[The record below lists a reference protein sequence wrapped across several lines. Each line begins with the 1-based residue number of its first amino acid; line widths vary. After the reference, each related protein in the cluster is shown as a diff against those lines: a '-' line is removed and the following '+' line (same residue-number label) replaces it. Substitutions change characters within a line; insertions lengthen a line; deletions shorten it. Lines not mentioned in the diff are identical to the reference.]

1 MKFSRTY
8 SAPGEP
14 YAGIAFEPR
23 TSRIVNPDG
32 KVVFEAKDIAI
43 PTGWSQ
49 VATDILA
56 QKYFRKAGVPDKTV
70 PVPEDGVPE
79 WLWRSEAADDAKF
92 GMETDARQV
101 FNRLAGCWTYW
112 GFKHGYFDSEFEARA
127 YYDEMCA
134 MLARQI
140 GAANSP
146 QWFNTGLHWAYGI
159 SGPAQGHYYVDA
171 KTGELAEST
180 SAYEHPAPHACL
192 PYHAT
197 VTTPDGPIAIGA
209 IVESNLVGLPVYDEN
224 GITRV
229 VATAYNGVKPV
240 HRVRLAN
247 GNAIE
252 ATSDHL
258 VLACEGHKGARTWM
272 EVGALKPGMRLIQR
286 TDTTIETVGDVFA
299 VAEAALAGWLQ
310 GDGFVGQYQT
320 GTNRSLTIEAMT
332 INEAERDFVALA
344 ASVVLGDVH
353 SHERSAVVKDPSLD
367 VRRLRFYGEHLRP
380 FVERYGLLDRRLDM
394 QVPAAV
400 RTGGANVAAAYLRAL
415 FQADGCVRIREE
427 RASSDIVLG
436 TISPLLANG
445 VSELL
450 NNLGIYNRVQVGR
463 DSREDRQDYYHVVV
477 AWGDAK
483 RKFAE
488 LVNFVSPE
496 KRGKLENALTYAGR
510 NVARVRDEVI
520 TSIDYIGDMP
530 VYDIQTESHAFLT
543 NNVVV
548 HNCFIQS
555 VSDDLVNEGGIM
567 DLWVREAR
575 IFKYGSGTG
584 SNFSKI
590 RGEGEKLSGGGT
602 SSGLMSFLKVG
613 DRAAGAI
620 KSGGTT
626 RRAAKM
632 VCLDLDHPDIEEF
645 ITWKVTE
652 EQKVADLVTGSITSE
667 KHLNAIMKAAND
679 TTLPESARVDPALN
693 PALKAAMRAALG
705 VGIPQASIQYALD
718 YAKQGY
724 KELTIETYDTN
735 WDSKAYA
742 TVSGQNSNNSVRIP
756 NDFFARLDANQS
768 WDLVPRRRDGNPKPK
783 VVPAADLWEKIGLA
797 AWQCADPG
805 LQFDT
810 TINEWHTCASDGRI
824 NASNPCVTGDTLVAT
839 ADGLR
844 RIDEMV
850 GKAAFV
856 IGSDGKPHFVNRV
869 FPTGTKP
876 VYTVR
881 TRSGYQLRITG
892 DHKVLT
898 ESRGDVAVNDLL
910 IGDSVMLGASGFGSR
925 SIDLDL
931 AAAIGLAVGDGCVS
945 SSANGK
951 RHLMVTM
958 APEEA
963 PVVERVVSAIN
974 ALKGELSDGRSARPV
989 AVNVP
994 QMTARVCT
1002 NAPAVV
1008 DRFEEFAI
1016 LDKGS
1021 HEKALRAAVH
1031 ELDRPSVA
1039 ALLRGLFTADGCV
1052 GNSGDKSQYV
1062 ALDSC
1067 SIELLQQVQ
1076 LLLLSFGIKAKLYR
1090 NRRNGVSTSMLPN
1103 GYGGYASYPVREM
1116 HSLRITRSSRVTF
1129 EREIGFDPESPKAA
1143 SLSALNA
1150 TVGTYRDRLTDEI
1163 ALIRFDGDEPVYD
1176 LTEPDTSHFVGN
1188 GIVVHNCSEYIFL
1201 DDTACN
1207 LASLNLV
1214 KFLDEAG
1221 HFDARRF
1228 ADACRIWTFT
1238 LEISVLMAQ
1247 FPSAVIAKNSYDFRT
1262 LGLGYANLGTLLMH
1276 LGLPYDSE
1284 EGLGWCAA
1292 ISALMTGA
1300 AYKTSAE
1307 MARELGPFPRYDA
1320 NAEHMGRVM
1329 RNHRRA
1335 AYAASPDEYEE
1346 LTIKPTTH
1354 APTLFTQETWALARS
1369 MWDNALAIGEVAGYR
1384 NAQVSC
1390 IAPTGTIGLVM
1401 DCDTT
1406 GIEPDFALVKFK
1418 KLAGG
1423 GHFKIVNQSVEPALR
1438 RLGYN
1443 NEQIAAIETFA
1454 KGTNTL
1460 EGTPH
1465 INKAT
1470 LRAKGFDEE
1479 TIAKI
1484 ESQLLGA
1491 FEIGFVFNQY
1501 VLGEEFCR
1509 EKLGM
1514 TDAQLND
1521 WNHSILR
1528 DTLGFTQAQIEEASD
1543 VICGRM
1549 TLEGAPFLKEEHLPV
1564 FDCATPCGKHGARYI
1579 RPLAHVDMM
1588 AAAQPFVSGAIS
1600 KTINLPQTATIADV
1614 KEAYRYSWEKM
1625 VKAVALYR
1633 DGSKLSQPLAASYDV
1648 GGPDEADVPQT
1659 AYESAVRV
1667 AERVVY
1673 RYIAKR
1679 RRMPDRRSGYTQKA
1693 VVGGHKVYLHTGEYD
1708 DKSLGEIF
1716 IDMHKEGAAFR
1727 SLMNNFAIAVSLG
1740 LQHGVP
1746 LEEYVDA
1753 FTFTRFEP
1761 NGPVVGH
1768 SNIKMATSILD
1779 YIFRE
1784 LAVNY
1789 LGRYDLAQVQPSQS
1803 VDAMGPEPEY
1813 VAEELGDVHY
1823 VSPTALGPK
1832 AAPPS
1837 TPAIASRIP
1846 EPVGAVAMAPSPTA
1860 AGIAV
1865 KGQIV
1870 AAKAREAI
1878 AKGYAGDACTQC
1890 GQFTLVR
1897 NGTCLKCDSCGT
1909 TSGCS

>member
-14 YAGIAFEPR
+14 YAGVEFEPR

-43 PTGWSQ
+43 PAGWSQ
-49 VATDILA
+49 VATDIIA

-70 PVPEDGVPE
+70 RVAEDGIPE
-79 WLWRSEAADDAKF
+79 WLWRSEPASDARF
-92 GMETDARQV
+92 VGEDDARQV

-159 SGPAQGHYYVDA
+159 SGPAQGHYYVDP
-171 KTGELAEST
+171 KTGVLSEST

-192 PYHAT
+192 PYDAQ
-197 VTTPDGPIAIGA
+197 VTTPDGPVAIGS
-209 IVESNLVGLPVYDEN
+209 IVDNDLIGLQVYDET
-224 GITRV
+224 GVTRV

-240 HRVRLAN
+240 YRIGLSN

-252 ATSDHL
+252 ATGDHL
-258 VLACEGHKGARTWM
+258 VLACDGHKGKRYWR
-272 EVGALKPGMRLIQR
+272 EVQALKPGMRLIQR
-286 TDTTIETVGDVFA
+286 TDTSVAITETTFA
-299 VAEAALAGWLQ
+299 KSAIGTSAGPELGHMYAHEWRAALQETEL
-310 GDGFVGQYQT
+310 DTRRVV
-320 GTNRSLTIEAMT
+320 
-332 INEAERDFVALA
+332 RDC
-344 ASVVLGDVH
+344 D
-353 SHERSAVVKDPSLD
+353 
-367 VRRLRFYGEHLRP
+367 
-380 FVERYGLLDRRLDM
+380 
-394 QVPAAV
+394 
-400 RTGGANVAAAYLRAL
+400 
-415 FQADGCVRIREE
+415 
-427 RASSDIVLG
+427 
-436 TISPLLANG
+436 
-445 VSELL
+445 
-450 NNLGIYNRVQVGR
+450 
-463 DSREDRQDYYHVVV
+463 VVV
-477 AWGDAK
+477 A
-483 RKFAE
+483 
-488 LVNFVSPE
+488 
-496 KRGKLENALTYAGR
+496 
-510 NVARVRDEVI
+510 
-520 TSIDYIGDMP
+520 SIERIGETD
-530 VYDIQTESHAFLT
+530 VYDLETESHSFLT
-543 NNVVV
+543 NNIVV

-584 SNFSKI
+584 SNFSRL

-652 EQKVADLVTGSITSE
+652 EQKVSDLVTGSITCE

-679 TTLPESARVDPALN
+679 ESLPQSARLDPALN
-693 PALKAAMRAALG
+693 TGLKAAIRTALSL
-705 VGIPQASIQYALD
+705 GIPQANIQYALD

-724 KELTIETYDTN
+724 KELIVETYDTN
-735 WDSKAYA
+735 WDSKAYG

-756 NDFFARLDANQS
+756 NDFFARLDADQT
-768 WDLVPRRRDGNPKPK
+768 WDLVPRRSKYGDGGTQKIK
-783 VVPAADLWEKIGLA
+783 VVPAKDLWEKIGLA

-810 TINEWHTCASDGRI
+810 TINEWHTCPSDGRI
-824 NASNPCVTGDTLVAT
+824 EASNPC
-839 ADGLR
+839 
-844 RIDEMV
+844 
-850 GKAAFV
+850 
-856 IGSDGKPHFVNRV
+856 
-869 FPTGTKP
+869 
-876 VYTVR
+876 
-881 TRSGYQLRITG
+881 
-892 DHKVLT
+892 
-898 ESRGDVAVNDLL
+898 
-910 IGDSVMLGASGFGSR
+910 
-925 SIDLDL
+925 
-931 AAAIGLAVGDGCVS
+931 
-945 SSANGK
+945 
-951 RHLMVTM
+951 
-958 APEEA
+958 
-963 PVVERVVSAIN
+963 
-974 ALKGELSDGRSARPV
+974 
-989 AVNVP
+989 
-994 QMTARVCT
+994 
-1002 NAPAVV
+1002 
-1008 DRFEEFAI
+1008 
-1016 LDKGS
+1016 
-1021 HEKALRAAVH
+1021 
-1031 ELDRPSVA
+1031 
-1039 ALLRGLFTADGCV
+1039 
-1052 GNSGDKSQYV
+1052 
-1062 ALDSC
+1062 
-1067 SIELLQQVQ
+1067 
-1076 LLLLSFGIKAKLYR
+1076 
-1090 NRRNGVSTSMLPN
+1090 
-1103 GYGGYASYPVREM
+1103 
-1116 HSLRITRSSRVTF
+1116 
-1129 EREIGFDPESPKAA
+1129 
-1143 SLSALNA
+1143 
-1150 TVGTYRDRLTDEI
+1150 
-1163 ALIRFDGDEPVYD
+1163 
-1176 LTEPDTSHFVGN
+1176 
-1188 GIVVHNCSEYIFL
+1188 SEYMFL
-1201 DDTACN
+1201 DDTACFAPETRISTPHGLRTVEELYLAQQAGQHVVVTTDLHSENDHRRMTSHRPAFVTKVGVRDVYQMKLKDGRQVRATADHRFLTEDGAWKRLDELVPGSDRISIRESGNPVAFSSPEPDAKRWQMLGWLSGDGVFSKDIVALVFGPHEGATAIAMTEQLNELKAAAAGDDTARLSSISTQHSGVMQVSTSQKSLVSYLENRYGFRQGTAITKDVPTTIHTVSDDLKVAYLQGLFSADGCILRASGVEPEVMLASSSPEMLRSVQLLLSDIGVTSRVTWMHPTGRKNPQGQLHIYNQQARKFLALVGFPCSEAKHRRAEEIVSREFAGALKNPRSPKVVSIEPAGSTVVYDVTEPATRSVIVEGMIAHNCN

-1214 KFLDEAG
+1214 QFLDSAG
-1221 HFDARRF
+1221 HFDPKRF
-1228 ADACRIWTFT
+1228 AEACRIWTFT

-1247 FPSAVIAKNSYDFRT
+1247 FPSKVVAQKSYDFRT
-1262 LGLGYANLGTLLMH
+1262 LGLGYANMGTLLMRM
-1276 LGLPYDSE
+1276 GLPYDSE
-1284 EGLGWCAA
+1284 EGFGWCAA

-1300 AYKTSAE
+1300 GYKTSAE
-1307 MARELGPFPRYDA
+1307 MARELGPFPRYDS
-1320 NAEHMGRVM
+1320 NADQMGRVL

-1335 AYAASPDEYEE
+1335 AYATPNDEYEE
-1346 LTIKPTTH
+1346 LTVKPVTH

-1369 MWDNALAIGEVAGYR
+1369 IWDNALAIGEVAGYR
-1384 NAQVSC
+1384 NAQVTC

-1423 GHFKIVNQSVEPALR
+1423 GYFKIVNQSVEPALR

-1470 LRAKGFDEE
+1470 LKAKGFDEA
-1479 TIAKI
+1479 TIEKV

-1491 FEIGFVFNQY
+1491 FEIGFVFNQH

-1514 TDAQLND
+1514 TDAQLGD
-1521 WNHSILR
+1521 WNYSILG
-1528 DTLGFTQAQIEEASD
+1528 DALGFTQSQIEEASD

-1564 FDCATPCGKHGARYI
+1564 FDCATPCGKHGARFI

-1600 KTINLPQTATIADV
+1600 KTINMPQTATIADV
-1614 KEAYRYSWEKM
+1614 KEAYRYSWERM
-1625 VKAVALYR
+1625 IKAVALYR

-1648 GGPDEADVPQT
+1648 GGSEELDQPQT
-1659 AYESAVRV
+1659 AYEGPVRI
-1667 AERVVY
+1667 AERLVY

-1679 RRMPDRRSGYTQKA
+1679 RRMPDRRVGYTQKA
-1693 VVGGHKVYLHTGEYD
+1693 VIGGHKVYLRTGEYD

-1768 SNIKMATSILD
+1768 ANIKMATSILD

-1784 LAVNY
+1784 LAVSY
-1789 LGRYDLAQVQPSQS
+1789 LGRYDLAQVQPSQAL
-1803 VDAMGPEPEY
+1803 DAMGPEPEY
-1813 VAEELGDVHY
+1813 IGEEDTGEVHY
-1823 VSPTALGPK
+1823 A
-1832 AAPPS
+1832 
-1837 TPAIASRIP
+1837 TPVAIAPRASSPSATAVVTRVP
-1846 EPVGAVAMAPSPTA
+1846 EPVGAVASAPSTGPA
-1860 AGIAV
+1860 

-1878 AKGYAGDACTQC
+1878 AKGYSGDACTQC

>member
-8 SAPGEP
+8 SAPGDT
-14 YAGIAFEPR
+14 YANIGFEPR

-32 KVVFEAKDIAI
+32 KVVFEAKDISI

-56 QKYFRKAGVPDKTV
+56 QKYFRKAGVPDSTV
-70 PVPEDGVPE
+70 RIPEDGVPE
-79 WLWRSEAADDAKF
+79 WLWRSEAASDARF

-134 MLARQI
+134 MLALQI

-159 SGPAQGHYYVDA
+159 SGPAQGHWYVEP

-197 VTTPDGPIAIGA
+197 VTTPDGPVAIGA
-209 IVESNLVGLPVYDEN
+209 IVENDLVGLQVYDEK
-224 GITRV
+224 GLTRV
-229 VATAYNGVKPV
+229 LATAYNGVKPV
-240 HRVRLAN
+240 YRVQLTN
-247 GNAIE
+247 GNSIE
-252 ATSDHL
+252 ATADHL
-258 VLACEGHKGARTWM
+258 VLACDGHKGKRTWR
-272 EVGALKPGMRLIQR
+272 EVGALKPGMRLVQR
-286 TDTTIETVGDVFA
+286 TDTSIETTGDVGA
-299 VAEAALAGWLQ
+299 LAEAALAGWLQ
-310 GDGFVGQYQT
+310 ADGFVGQYSH
-320 GTNRSLTIEAMT
+320 GTNRSLTVEAMT
-332 INEAERDFVALA
+332 IDDAERHFVKNVAEYA
-344 ASVVLGDVH
+344 FIGIH
-353 SHERSAVVKDPSLD
+353 SHERPVEVQDKALD
-367 VRRLRFYGEHLRP
+367 VRRLRYYGEKLRP
-380 FVERYGLLDRRLDM
+380 FVERYGLLDRRLEM

-400 RTGGANVAAAYLRAL
+400 QNAGGNVVAAYLRAL

-427 RASSDIVLG
+427 RAASDIVFG
-436 TISPLLANG
+436 TISPLLAHG
-445 VSELL
+445 VSKLL
-450 NNLGIYNRVQVGR
+450 NNLGIYNRVQVGH
-463 DSREDRQDYYHVVV
+463 DSREDRQDYYHVIV

-483 RKFAE
+483 KKFAD
-488 LVNFVSPE
+488 LIGFISPD
-496 KRGKLENALTYAGR
+496 KRGKLESALTMPGR

-520 TSIDYIGDMP
+520 ESIEHVGDID
-530 VYDIQTESHAFLT
+530 VYDIQTESHSFLS

-555 VSDDLVNEGGIM
+555 VNDDLVNEGGIM

-584 SNFSKI
+584 SNFSKL

-632 VCLDLDHPDIEEF
+632 VVLDLDHPDIEEF

-652 EQKVADLVTGSITSE
+652 EQKVSDLVAGSIVCE
-667 KHLNAIMKAAND
+667 KHLNAIMAAAND
-679 TTLPESARVDPALN
+679 PKVPESARLDPAFN
-693 PALKAAMRAALG
+693 HGLKAAMRAALG
-705 VGIPQASIQYALD
+705 AGIPPANIQYALD

-735 WDSKAYA
+735 WDSKAYG
-742 TVSGQNSNNSVRIP
+742 TVSGQNSNNSVRVP
-756 NDFFARLDANQS
+756 NEFFARLDAGQT
-768 WDLVPRRRDGNPKPK
+768 WDLIRRTDGRVHKT
-783 VVPAADLWEKIGLA
+783 VPAADLWEKIGLA

-805 LQFDT
+805 VQYDT
-810 TINEWHTCASDGRI
+810 TLNEWHTCPADGRI
-824 NASNPCVTGDTLVAT
+824 NASNPC
-839 ADGLR
+839 
-844 RIDEMV
+844 
-850 GKAAFV
+850 
-856 IGSDGKPHFVNRV
+856 
-869 FPTGTKP
+869 
-876 VYTVR
+876 
-881 TRSGYQLRITG
+881 
-892 DHKVLT
+892 
-898 ESRGDVAVNDLL
+898 
-910 IGDSVMLGASGFGSR
+910 
-925 SIDLDL
+925 
-931 AAAIGLAVGDGCVS
+931 
-945 SSANGK
+945 
-951 RHLMVTM
+951 
-958 APEEA
+958 
-963 PVVERVVSAIN
+963 
-974 ALKGELSDGRSARPV
+974 
-989 AVNVP
+989 
-994 QMTARVCT
+994 
-1002 NAPAVV
+1002 
-1008 DRFEEFAI
+1008 
-1016 LDKGS
+1016 
-1021 HEKALRAAVH
+1021 
-1031 ELDRPSVA
+1031 
-1039 ALLRGLFTADGCV
+1039 
-1052 GNSGDKSQYV
+1052 
-1062 ALDSC
+1062 
-1067 SIELLQQVQ
+1067 
-1076 LLLLSFGIKAKLYR
+1076 
-1090 NRRNGVSTSMLPN
+1090 
-1103 GYGGYASYPVREM
+1103 
-1116 HSLRITRSSRVTF
+1116 
-1129 EREIGFDPESPKAA
+1129 
-1143 SLSALNA
+1143 
-1150 TVGTYRDRLTDEI
+1150 
-1163 ALIRFDGDEPVYD
+1163 
-1176 LTEPDTSHFVGN
+1176 
-1188 GIVVHNCSEYIFL
+1188 SEYTFL

-1207 LASLNLV
+1207 LASLNLAT
-1214 KFLDEAG
+1214 FLDQSG
-1221 HFDARRF
+1221 HFEPKRF

-1247 FPSAVIAKNSYDFRT
+1247 FPSAEIARRSYMYRT
-1262 LGLGYANLGTLLMH
+1262 LGLGYANMGTLLMR

-1284 EGLGWCAA
+1284 EGFGWCAA

-1307 MARELGPFPRYDA
+1307 MARELGPFLGYDR
-1320 NAEHMGRVM
+1320 NAEHMGRVL

-1335 AYAASPDEYEE
+1335 AYAVPNDEYEE
-1346 LTIKPTTH
+1346 LTVTPITH
-1354 APTLFTQETWALARS
+1354 QPTLFTQETWALARS
-1369 MWDNALAIGEVAGYR
+1369 TWDNALAIGEVAGYR
-1384 NAQVSC
+1384 NAQVTC

-1423 GHFKIVNQSVEPALR
+1423 GYFKIVNQSVEPALR

-1443 NEQIAAIETFA
+1443 NEQIAAIEIFA

-1470 LRAKGFDEE
+1470 LKAKGFDDEAV
-1479 TIAKI
+1479 AKI

-1491 FEIGFVFNQY
+1491 FEIGFVFNQH
-1501 VLGEEFCR
+1501 VLGDEFCR

-1514 TDAQLND
+1514 TDAQLAD
-1521 WNHSILR
+1521 WNHSILH
-1528 DTLGFTQAQIEEASD
+1528 DTLGFTQSQIEEASD

-1549 TLEGAPFLKEEHLPV
+1549 TLEGAPFLKDEHLPV

-1588 AAAQPFVSGAIS
+1588 AAAQPFISGALS
-1600 KTINLPQTATIADV
+1600 KTINMPQNATIADV
-1614 KEAYRYSWEKM
+1614 KEAYRYAWEKM
-1625 VKAVALYR
+1625 IKAVALYR

-1648 GGPDEADVPQT
+1648 GGDDEFDQPKT
-1659 AYESAVRV
+1659 AYEGPVQI

-1679 RRMPDRRSGYTQKA
+1679 RRMPDRRGGYTQKA
-1693 VVGGHKVYLHTGEYD
+1693 VIGGHKVYLRTGEYD
-1708 DKSLGEIF
+1708 DKTIGEIF

-1768 SNIKMATSILD
+1768 ANIKMATSILD

-1784 LAVNY
+1784 LAVSY
-1789 LGRYDLAQVQPSQS
+1789 LGRYDLAQVQPSQL

-1813 VAEELGDVHY
+1813 VAEESGEVHY
-1823 VSPTALGPK
+1823 IAPIPIAPK
-1832 AAPPS
+1832 AS
-1837 TPAIASRIP
+1837 TPVATAVVTRTPELVGVLAS
-1846 EPVGAVAMAPSPTA
+1846 APSASGGPA
-1860 AGIAV
+1860 

-1878 AKGYAGDACTQC
+1878 AKGYSGDACTQC